1 MFLAQI
7 VFLLAFKFGGFAA
20 IPSLLGNIQVLAI
33 YHSDYSHFY
42 IGELL
47 YPFHNLPLTIT
58 LLAFIS
64 IKIAWLSGH
73 ELT

>member
-1 MFLAQI
+1 MCSWLKLSF
-7 VFLLAFKFGGFAA
+7 FKLLNLGFCCHTHLVSEYSNVCY
-20 IPSLLGNIQVLAI
+20 IPLII
-33 YHSDYSHFY
+33 HTFY
-42 IGELL
+42 IGGLL